1 MQKLVL
7 RNPQAFPS
15 QCCQSRQ
22 GASDHLPGRGASK
35 KALHAL
41 LESAQTGRFL
51 HHQAVAEA
59 GTMLSRSF
67 LNISCSDANSSGVF
81 SFNDFSRG
89 SFGA

>member
-1 MQKLVL
+1 MPILVL
-7 RNPQAFPS
+7 RNPKALLTKFL
-15 QCCQSRQ
+15 QSRQ
-22 GASDHLPGRGASK
+22 GTSDHLPGRGASK